1 MNVDEYYNLNSVYD
15 PNGIEVEVSR
25 KSIVSSKK
33 PPTTQVSRASCSAL
47 KSKHAPSVSF
57 ATYGQS

>member
-33 PPTTQVSRASCSAL
+33 PPTT
-47 KSKHAPSVSF
+47 
-57 ATYGQS
+57 